1 MPRRHPHCLHA
12 STAFWPVNSHK
23 PQPDHPELGPDPFTQ
38 TEYETERIQVPE
50 AKVSIPAVRLP
61 AGVQVWKGIA
71 DSVANTHGYIP
82 HTSQTYTPVNH
93 PQFNHGKFNEST
105 ETAQAYSAVERTGE
119 DTRGIDLSVITD
131 QTYTPVHH
139 PQFNHS
145 GFYGSSETAQT
156 YSAVERTGEDTPGI
170 DLSFITKHKLKLID
184 IGDVGTANAIRELIN
199 TVTPEKVATDPRY
212 YYFLEMISDAL
223 PDTDQVKEVTSIDC
237 DEGAVAEHMQ
247 GIPYGD
253 LDAVLFYFASE
264 LAPWYF
270 QEDGTEKNPLDCF
283 GITFDTRDSLFRFLM
298 EYKSFKHA
306 KKKYS
311 NDNKDIDDLYQY
323 YTYRRVDAV
332 DIREWPLE
340 KKVTKICDRYFEPDK
355 HERHRENV
363 RQLLQREFSAYV
375 EKTREG
381 LVWALVKSLAHV
393 KVTGLTYPMTMP
405 FSLVSRHSINVY
417 DNILARLLQR
427 FVSKFCYFDGWIYI
441 EDTDA
446 VKTNLNTVSRSLTYD
461 PDTAEL
467 EYGLHSEIF
476 LTDQGKAKL
485 DYVGYNRF
493 DT

>member
-1 MPRRHPHCLHA
+1 MPRRHPCLHTSA
-12 STAFWPVNSHK
+12 AFWPVHSLL

-38 TEYETERIQVPE
+38 THYDTERIQVPE
-50 AKVSIPAVRLP
+50 AHVSIPAVRLP
-61 AGVQVWKGIA
+61 AGVQVWKGVA
-71 DSVANTHGYIP
+71 HSVATTHGYLP
-82 HTSQTYTPVNH
+82 KTRFTYNPFKR
-93 PQFNHGKFNEST
+93 PQ
-105 ETAQAYSAVERTGE
+105 YTG
-119 DTRGIDLSVITD
+119 G
-131 QTYTPVHH
+131 
-139 PQFNHS
+139 
-145 GFYGSSETAQT
+145 GFYGSSETAQR
-156 YSAVERTGEDTPGI
+156 YSKTKLTGEDTPGVE
-170 DLSFITKHKLKLID
+170 LSFIARHNLKLID
-184 IGDVGTANAIRELIN
+184 IGDVGTANAIRALIN

-223 PDTDQVKEVTSIDC
+223 PDTEQAKEVTSIDC
-237 DEGAVAEHMQ
+237 DEAAVAEHMQ

-253 LDAVLFYFASE
+253 LDAVLFYFAGE

-298 EYKSFKHA
+298 EYKSFKHT

-323 YTYRRVDAV
+323 YTYRCDDAV

-340 KKVTKICDRYFEPDK
+340 KKVTEICDRYFLPDK

-363 RQLLQREFSAYV
+363 RELLRREFSAYV

-446 VKTNLNTVSRSLTYD
+446 VKTNLNTVSRGLTYD

-476 LTDQGKAKL
+476 LTDQGKAKI